1 MLKQLMAKFFE
12 SLKSILPI
20 TVLVI
25 ILNFTPVINLSTR
38 EIIVFLV
45 AAVFLII
52 GMSLFNIGAEMAMTP
67 MGEQVGTGLTKTK
80 SLGIV
85 LFVCFVLGLF
95 ITIAEPDLSVLA
107 GQVKEVIN
115 GPLLIA
121 TVGVGVGLFL
131 VLAIIRIVGR
141 THLSNVLMYSYLVLF
156 AIASVVLASGNE
168 SLIALSFD
176 SGGVTTGPITVPFIM
191 ALGVGI
197 ASVLGGKNSNEN
209 SFGIVAMCSVG
220 SVLAVLILS
229 VFIKNDLTYELP
241 NYSLEGS
248 IFPVILSNLLTT
260 MKDVTISLGLVVAF
274 FFIIQGI
281 CLKLPKKKLL
291 KIGIGILYTY
301 FGLIIFLTAVNT
313 GFMTIGYNLGMQ
325 LASRSNHTILII
337 VAFVIGLLVVLAEP
351 AVHVLNTQVEN
362 LTDGQVSKQSVLIA
376 LSVGVGASI
385 CLSVIRII
393 FDFSLLYYLIPGYIL
408 SLGLSFFVPR
418 IYTAIAFDSGGVAS
432 GPMTSTFIL
441 PFAIGAC
448 VALQGQEKIL
458 QDAFGIV
465 AMVAMT
471 PLITIQLL
479 GFRATMASIVKRRI
493 AMRRIIEADD
503 EQIIDFM

>member
-1 MLKQLMAKFFE
+1 MIKQLFAKFIE

-20 TVLVI
+20 TLLVI
-25 ILNFTPVINLSTR
+25 ILNFTPIINLSSK

-45 AAVFLII
+45 SAIFLII
-52 GMSLFNIGAEMAMTP
+52 GMSLFNIGAEIAMTP

-80 SLGIV
+80 SLWIV
-85 LFVCFVLGLF
+85 LLVCFLLGLF
-95 ITIAEPDLSVLA
+95 ITIAEPDLTVLA
-107 GQVKEVIN
+107 GQVKDVIN
-115 GPLLIA
+115 SSLLIA
-121 TVGVGVGLFL
+121 TVGAGVGLFL
-131 VLAIIRIVGR
+131 VLAIVRIVGR
-141 THLSNVLMYSYLVLF
+141 THLSMVLMYSYLILF
-156 AIASVVLASGNE
+156 ALASVVLVSGNE

-220 SVLAVLILS
+220 SVLAVLILGI
-229 VFIKNDLTYELP
+229 FIKGDINYTLP
-241 NYSLEGS
+241 SYTLEGN
-248 IFPVILSNLLTT
+248 IFPFILNNLLTT
-260 MKDVTISLGLVVAF
+260 IKDVSISLGLVVVF
-274 FFIIQGI
+274 FFIVQSI
-281 CLKLPKKKLL
+281 CLKLPRRKLL
-291 KIGIGILYTY
+291 RIGIGIIYTY
-301 FGLIIFLTAVNT
+301 FGLIIFLTAANT
-313 GFMTIGYNLGMQ
+313 GFITVGYNLGEQ
-325 LASRSNHTILII
+325 LARSNKTVLII
-337 VAFVIGLLVVLAEP
+337 VAFIIGLLVVLAEP
-351 AVHVLNTQVEN
+351 AVHVLNSQVEN
-362 LTDGQVSKQSVLIA
+362 LTEGQVKKSSVLIA

-385 CLSVIRII
+385 CLSVVRII
-393 FDFSLLYYLIPGYIL
+393 FDFSVLYYLIPGYIL

-418 IYTAIAFDSGGVAS
+418 LYTAIAFDSGGVAS

-448 VALQGQEKIL
+448 MVLQGEEKIL

-479 GFRATMASIVKRRI
+479 GFRATMASIVKKRI
-493 AMRRIIEADD
+493 AMRRIVEADD